1 MTTAA
6 RDTAATTPDTPAA
19 VAVVRGLS
27 KVYGDVVAVRDVTFE
42 VRPGEA
48 VGLLGPNGAGKTT
61 SVKALVG
68 LVSPSG
74 GAVELF
80 GRPPTDPRA
89 RAELG
94 YLPELFRFPDWLTG
108 REVLELHARLAGV
121 APQEAPLRIDEVL
134 ERVGLA
140 GRGQE
145 RVRGYSKGMSQRLGV
160 GQAILARPALV
171 VLDEPTSAL
180 DPLGRRMVR
189 EVIAEL
195 TRDGTAVLLNSHLL
209 AEVESVCHRVV
220 VLDRGAVRWS
230 GRLDELA
237 PAGAV
242 LRVRV
247 DVVDP
252 TLASTLSRFGPVRV
266 LGPDLLAVH
275 VPHADDASE
284 IAEVIV
290 GAGRRLLELTAPRR
304 TLEEAYVQMITD
316 SDQ

>member
-1 MTTAA
+1 MTTAEQA
-6 RDTAATTPDTPAA
+6 SPAASRQERAA
-19 VAVVRGLS
+19 VAAVRALN
-27 KVYGDVVAVRDVTFE
+27 KIYGDVVAVRDVSLD

-61 SVKALVG
+61 TVKALVG
-68 LVSPSG
+68 LVRPTG
-74 GAVELF
+74 GSVELF
-80 GRPPTDPRA
+80 GRSPTDPRA
-89 RAELG
+89 RARLG

-108 REVLELHARLAGV
+108 RQVLELHAQLAGLDP
-121 APQEAPLRIDEVL
+121 AESPRRIDEVL

-140 GRGQE
+140 GRGAE
-145 RVRGYSKGMSQRLGV
+145 RVRGYSKGMSQRLGLA
-160 GQAILARPALV
+160 QAILGRPDLV

-195 TRDGTAVLLNSHLL
+195 TRQGTAVLLNSHLL

-220 VLDRGAVRWS
+220 VLDRGVVRWS

-237 PAGAV
+237 PSGAV

-247 DVVDP
+247 DVADP
-252 TLASTLSRFGPVRV
+252 ALASALARFGQVRV
-266 LGPDLLAVH
+266 IGPDLLAVH
-275 VPHADDASE
+275 VPHADDA
-284 IAEVIV
+284 AEVAAAVV
-290 GAGRRLLELTAPRR
+290 GSGRRLLELTAPRR
-304 TLEEAYVQMITD
+304 SLEEAYVQMITD